1 MSALENTS
9 AKRKKELPELL
20 SPAGNYRALVA
31 AIDAGADAV
40 YFGAS
45 DFNARMRAENFTS
58 EELSDALTLCRSY
71 GVKPYVTVNTRLRD
85 RELGE
90 ALNLIAKLWENGAA
104 AFIVADV
111 GLARLIKKY
120 IPSAEIHA
128 STQLSG
134 HSSLDA
140 EVFSKLGFSRM
151 VCPREMSLEEIGNL
165 VCKSP
170 IEIEMFIHGAHCVS
184 FSGQCMMSYAMGG
197 RSGNRGEC
205 AQPCRLPFDMPGVEN
220 RYPLS
225 LADMSL
231 ASHIEDI
238 IKTGVASLKIE
249 GRQKSA
255 EYVYGVTS
263 VYRSLLDEKR
273 NASKEET
280 DYLFGLFNRGKF
292 TSGYLSGSYK
302 GMLGVRDKAKTVIPT
317 VSKKFDKVERKIPI
331 DATLTLKIGK
341 CTSLVFKAG
350 EKSVKVDGDTVT
362 ESCDGKAMSREAA
375 TKSLSRLGNTPF
387 ALRSLTYEADGNAFC
402 TLSELNALRRKACD
416 KLCKCEIRQVPPLP
430 VTVER
435 RRNASEKKS
444 VFTAEV
450 LNAKEISEKAKSF
463 FDKIYVPIED
473 VKFAD
478 GEKICVSLPPLAFDG
493 NISEYEKKLSGY
505 TGEVMAH
512 GFGEALLAKRLG
524 LKCVSSF
531 RINVFNSYAAKTASE
546 YFDNVCISPEAPLG
560 LLSEIPENSSV
571 IIYGKIPLMHTQRC
585 MISNGGENCPFK
597 GNGGRRKKLAEK
609 TKKDL
614 KHITCDGFL
623 CRAEMTD
630 RTGRRFGIVGL
641 YDCSNVIYNSHPIY
655 MADKASYLS
664 LYPADRYHFIFSF
677 ENTKEIDKV
686 IDAYEKGKAPDVGEI
701 RRIK

>member
-1 MSALENTS
+1 MEDTS
-9 AKRKKELPELL
+9 AKLKKGLPELL

-45 DFNARMRAENFTS
+45 DFNARMRAKNFTS
-58 EELSDALTLCRSY
+58 EELSNALALCRNY
-71 GVKPYVTVNTRLRD
+71 GIKSYVTVNTRLHD

-90 ALNLIAKLWENGAA
+90 ALKLIARLWENGAT
-104 AFIVADV
+104 AFIVADI
-111 GLARLIKKY
+111 GLASLIKKH

-165 VCKSP
+165 VEKSP
-170 IEIEMFIHGAHCVS
+170 IEIEMFVHGAHCVS

-205 AQPCRLPFDMPGVEN
+205 AQPCRLPFDMPGIKN

-231 ASHIEDI
+231 ATHIEDI

-263 VYRSLLDEKR
+263 VYRKLLDEKR

-302 GMLGVRDKAKTVIPT
+302 GMLGVRGDANVVPSAI
-317 VSKKFDKVERKIPI
+317 SKKFDKVEKKIPI
-331 DATLTLKIGK
+331 DAYLTLEIGK
-341 CTSLVFKAG
+341 CASLVLKSG
-350 EKSVKVDGDTVT
+350 EKTAKVEGNTVS
-362 ESCDGKAMSREAA
+362 ENCDGKAMSREAA
-375 TKSLSRLGNTPF
+375 TKNLSRLGNTPF
-387 ALRSLTYEADGNAFC
+387 VLRNLTYEADGNAFC
-402 TLSELNALRRKACD
+402 TLSELNALRRTACD
-416 KLCKCEIRQVPPLP
+416 KLCEIEKRQVPPLP
-430 VTVER
+430 IAVER
-435 RRNASEKKS
+435 RKNISKKKA

-450 LNAKEISEKAKSF
+450 SSVKEISEKAKSF

-473 VKFAD
+473 ATFAD

-512 GFGEALLAKRLG
+512 GFGEALFAKRLG

-531 RINVFNSYAAKTASE
+531 RINVLNSYAAKIASE
-546 YFDNVCISPEAPLG
+546 YFDNICISHEAPLG
-560 LLSEIPENSSV
+560 LLSEIPEKSSV
-571 IIYGKIPLMHTQRC
+571 VIYGKIPLMHTQRC
-585 MISNGGENCPFK
+585 MISNGGEVCPFE
-597 GNGGRRKKLAEK
+597 GNGGRKKSLAEK
-609 TKKDL
+609 VKKDS
-614 KHITCDGFL
+614 KHITCDGVL
-623 CRAEMTD
+623 CRTEMTD
-630 RTGRRFGIVGL
+630 RTGRHFGIIGL
-641 YDCSNVIYNSHPIY
+641 CDCSNVIYNSHPIY
-655 MADKASYLS
+655 MADKMSYLS
-664 LYPADRYHFIFSF
+664 LYPTDRYHFIFSF
-677 ENTKEIDKV
+677 ESAKEIDRV
-686 IDAYEKGKAPDVGEI
+686 IDAYEKGTAPDVGEI